1 MTHIPLNAEVGL
13 GKPRDCD
20 LSKYAGFHRANKG
33 KRRNRMSMSLK
44 EAREIIEAMVEFA
57 SGDKFECL
65 REPGLPFSV
74 AVVDAAGALVSL
86 DRMDGAAPLTA
97 RVSINKAY
105 TAIDW
110 RTDTKVIRE
119 RLFTGPSPLDITN
132 INRDMAWFG
141 EPRNAPIPGGVLLR
155 REDGTIAG
163 AVGTSGRTAE
173 EDEELARVGEKTYQ
187 EILKRKSGK

>member
-1 MTHIPLNAEVGL
+1 MNVTH
-13 GKPRDCD
+13 
-20 LSKYAGFHRANKG
+20 
-33 KRRNRMSMSLK
+33 K
-44 EAREIIEAMVEFA
+44 EAREIIEAMVQYVSEDRFV
-57 SGDKFECL
+57 SL

-74 AVVDAAGALVSL
+74 AVVDAAGVLVSL

-119 RLFTGPSPLDITN
+119 RLFTGPSPLDTTT

-155 REDGTIAG
+155 GKDGIIVG
-163 AVGTSGRTAE
+163 AIGTSGRTAE
-173 EDEELARVGEKTYQ
+173 EDEELARVGEEAYQ
-187 EILKRKSGK
+187 EILKRKSRK